1 MSFFTDASFVMDPN
15 VYGVGKLYVPKP
27 TDGSG
32 DLTFSRASTGTRV
45 NQDGLIEKVRTNL
58 LLQSNSFDTTWTTSS
73 ASVTGG
79 QSGYDGSSDAWLLE
93 STGASGSLRQSIS
106 SSAVLSYSFY
116 AKAGNVNYVRLR
128 LDAATEVNAW
138 FLLSGSGSVG
148 TLTNGISSSI
158 ESVGG
163 GWYRVSVNAN
173 ATSLITIRVY
183 PSSIDAGGNSSGNNV
198 YIQDAQLETGD
209 IATDYI
215 ATTTAAVSV
224 GPVANVPRLD
234 YLGSSCPRLLLEP
247 QRTNAF
253 LYSNQPEG
261 TGWDRVNCTLQTGFA
276 GPDGYNSAR
285 KFTATSNDSV
295 FYYQNTS
302 VTSGTSYTASV
313 YVKSA
318 GKRYFQITGSSGF
331 AGNEYV
337 NFDLQTGTIVYE
349 SGSALTGKI
358 EALTDGWYRVSVT
371 QIATST
377 TSGRFILA
385 LIDTA
390 TAGRLGVVT
399 ADGNGILVWEHQM
412 EASSYPTS
420 IIPTLG
426 SAVTRLVD
434 SAYKTGISS
443 LIGQSEGT
451 LYWEGYVTPAGGW
464 NSLLSV
470 EVLGAVFINLR
481 LDPSNQI
488 QLGSGNLS
496 SDIAIT
502 GSTPLSSG
510 TYYKIAGAYKSGQN
524 VLYVNGVQIG
534 TSATTFTTPTLS
546 EFRFNVWNVYDEQKR
561 TAQALLF
568 KTRLSNDTLA
578 RLTSL

>member
-1 MSFFTDASFVMDPN
+1 
-15 VYGVGKLYVPKP
+15 
-27 TDGSG
+27 
-32 DLTFSRASTGTRV
+32 
-45 NQDGLIEKVRTNL
+45 VRTNL
-58 LLQSNSFDTTWTTSS
+58 ILQSETFDNAYWTKQS
-73 ASVTGG
+73 ASSVTANSVANPIDGAVTADTLTVATTTY
-79 QSGYDGSSDAWLLE
+79 SGLYGAG
-93 STGASGSLRQSIS
+93 TGNGNFTQSI
-106 SSAVLSYSFY
+106 Y
-116 AKAGNVNYVRLR
+116 AKKNTIDFLYFFNPAGTSI
-128 LDAATEVNAW
+128 AAW
-138 FLLSGSGSVG
+138 FNLANG
-148 TLTNGISSSI
+148 TLGQVTVGYSANI
-158 ESVGG
+158 ESVGN
-163 GWYRVSVNAN
+163 GWYRCS
-173 ATSLITIRVY
+173 IRNTASESNNY
-183 PSSIDAGGNSSGNNV
+183 LQIGLSSTDGSNTPSAAGSA
-198 YIQDAQLETGD
+198 YIFGAQSELSD

-426 SAVTRLVD
+426 SAVTRLAD
-434 SAYKTGISS
+434 SASKRVSVFDWADG
-443 LIGQSEGT
+443 GGFVC
-451 LYWEGYVTPAGGW
+451 GYE
-464 NSLLSV
+464 LHK
-470 EVLGAVFINLR
+470 
-481 LDPSNQI
+481 
-488 QLGSGNLS
+488 
-496 SDIAIT
+496 
-502 GSTPLSSG
+502 
-510 TYYKIAGAYKSGQN
+510 Y
-524 VLYVNGVQIG
+524 
-534 TSATTFTTPTLS
+534 
-546 EFRFNVWNVYDEQKR
+546 
-561 TAQALLF
+561 
-568 KTRLSNDTLA
+568 
-578 RLTSL
+578 

>member
-1 MSFFTDASFVMDPN
+1 MQPN
-15 VYGVGKLYVPKP
+15 L
-27 TDGSG
+27 
-32 DLTFSRASTGTRV
+32 
-45 NQDGLIEKVRTNL
+45 NL
-58 LLQSNSFDTTWTTSS
+58 ATSPPTTSP
-73 ASVTGG
+73 
-79 QSGYDGSSDAWLLE
+79 L
-93 STGASGSLRQSIS
+93 LRQR
-106 SSAVLSYSFY
+106 Y
-116 AKAGNVNYVRLR
+116 RLGQ
-128 LDAATEVNAW
+128 W
-138 FLLSGSGSVG
+138 
-148 TLTNGISSSI
+148 LTYL
-158 ESVGG
+158 V
-163 GWYRVSVNAN
+163 W
-173 ATSLITIRVY
+173 ITCHWR
-183 PSSIDAGGNSSGNNV
+183 
-198 YIQDAQLETGD
+198 
-209 IATDYI
+209 
-215 ATTTAAVSV
+215 
-224 GPVANVPRLD
+224 
-234 YLGSSCPRLLLEP
+234 SSCPRLLLEP

-426 SAVTRLVD
+426 SAVTRGKDDCV
-434 SAYKTGISS
+434 KTGVSS
-443 LIGQSEGT
+443 LIGQTEGT
-451 LYWEGYVTPAGGW
+451 VFLEWVQ
-464 NSLLSV
+464 NSLEITEDLYSNNKNLTGSISLQITSNGSFV
-470 EVLGAVFINLR
+470 GFVCYAGTFILINT
-481 LDPSNQI
+481 PVGTI
-488 QLGSGNLS
+488 QLGQS
-496 SDIAIT
+496 
-502 GSTPLSSG
+502 
-510 TYYKIAGAYKSGQN
+510 YKVAFAYKSGSIA
-524 VLYVNGVQIG
+524 LYINGALMG
-534 TSATTFTTPTLS
+534 TSSAAFAFTTTLS
-546 EFRFNVWNVYDEQKR
+546 EIDIANNVVFFASSADKKVSQ
-561 TAQALLF
+561 LLQF
-568 KTRLSNDTLA
+568 KTRLSNADLA
-578 RLTSL
+578 ALTA

>member
-45 NQDGLIEKVRTNL
+45 NQDGLIEKVRTRN
-58 LLQSNSFDTTWTTSS
+58 
-73 ASVTGG
+73 G
-79 QSGYDGSSDAWLLE
+79 
-93 STGASGSLRQSIS
+93 
-106 SSAVLSYSFY
+106 
-116 AKAGNVNYVRLR
+116 RL
-128 LDAATEVNAW
+128 
-138 FLLSGSGSVG
+138 G
-148 TLTNGISSSI
+148 
-158 ESVGG
+158 
-163 GWYRVSVNAN
+163 
-173 ATSLITIRVY
+173 
-183 PSSIDAGGNSSGNNV
+183 
-198 YIQDAQLETGD
+198 
-209 IATDYI
+209 ATDYI
-215 ATTTAAVSV
+215 PTTTSAVSV
-224 GPVANVPRLD
+224 GPLANIPRLN
-234 YLGSSCPRLLLEP
+234 YGSDGCPSLLLEP

-261 TGWDRVNCTLQTGFA
+261 TGWDRVNCTFQTGFA

-285 KFTATSNDSV
+285 KLTATSNDSV

-399 ADGNGILVWEHQM
+399 ADGNGILVWEDQM

-426 SAVTRLVD
+426 SAVTRLAD
-434 SAYKTGISS
+434 ACSKTGISS

-496 SDIAIT
+496 SD
-502 GSTPLSSG
+502 S
-510 TYYKIAGAYKSGQN
+510 
-524 VLYVNGVQIG
+524 
-534 TSATTFTTPTLS
+534 
-546 EFRFNVWNVYDEQKR
+546 
-561 TAQALLF
+561 QALLF
-568 KTRLSNDTLA
+568 KTRLSNADLA

>member
-45 NQDGLIEKVRTNL
+45 NQDGLIEKVRTNV

-128 LDAATEVNAW
+128 LDAATETNAW

-198 YIQDAQLETGD
+198 YIQNAQLETGD